1 MKTEEEDEKTELPPF
16 FKTWKQLYTF
26 VLLEL
31 LACLLLFYAITAY
44 FAK

>member
-1 MKTEEEDEKTELPPF
+1 MTTYNENEKNELPPF

-31 LACLLLFYAITAY
+31 LACLLLFYTITTY